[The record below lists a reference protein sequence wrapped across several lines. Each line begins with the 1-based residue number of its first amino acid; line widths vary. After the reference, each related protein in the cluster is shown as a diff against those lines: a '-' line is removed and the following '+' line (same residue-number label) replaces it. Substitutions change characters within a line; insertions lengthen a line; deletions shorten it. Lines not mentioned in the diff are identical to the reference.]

1 MLIARY
7 QRAGGIHIGSLE
19 GDVLKRLSGDLFGK
33 LTPTDQIDPLKD
45 VKLLS
50 PVDPQEFS
58 GPVSTTFPILKR

>member
-7 QRAGGIHIGSLE
+7 QRAGGIHFGSLE
-19 GDVLKRLSGDLFGK
+19 GDVLKRLSGDLFGR

-50 PVDPQEFS
+50 PVDPPRKSWGRSQLR
-58 GPVSTTFPILKR
+58 FPY